1 LQSFAYLTSL
11 AAAQL
16 SLFLNPFTPG
26 QSVAM
31 SFRSSFQLVLLCLFF
46 LVTLTPGHT
55 TESIVGSDGD
65 DVLQGGDGDDELRG
79 GNGNDELLGG
89 NGDDLLHGG
98 DGDDELRGGSG
109 DDELRGGNGDDVLY
123 GGIGIDRLYGGLGA
137 DRFVFEIDSMDTDE
151 VMDFNP
157 SENDTVWLQ
166 RKYTDAAF
174 TTDSIRVDREGDL
187 EVQLANE
194 NWSSI
199 VNLHQ
204 NNLDFDIEE
213 FTEGLRLRFIK
224 RF

>member
-1 LQSFAYLTSL
+1 
-11 AAAQL
+11 
-16 SLFLNPFTPG
+16 
-26 QSVAM
+26 M
-31 SFRSSFQLVLLCLFF
+31 SFRSSFQLVLFCLFF
-46 LVTLTPGHT
+46 LATLTPGHT
-55 TESIVGSDGD
+55 TESIVGSDGA

-79 GNGNDELLGG
+79 GNGNDKLLGG
-89 NGDDLLHGG
+89 NGDDLLRGG

-109 DDELRGGNGDDVLY
+109 DDELRGGSGDDVLY
-123 GGIGIDRLYGGLGA
+123 GGIGIDRLYGGSGA

-166 RKYTDAAF
+166 RKYTNAAF
-174 TTDSIRVDREGDL
+174 TADNIRVDREGDL

-194 NWSSI
+194 NWSSL